1 MWFKNREIRLII
13 SETRD
18 PIINLLTEE
27 VILEAVNKG
36 YSLNTLRL
44 WINDRCLVM
53 GRGSKGYGWYNEE
66 LATKMN
72 IKVYK
77 RITGGGVVYHDNGNL
92 NWSFYIEHQNKNID
106 IEELFKEPAQIIIN
120 ALHSLNIDAYFM
132 PPNRIEYR
140 GYKISG
146 MAAYVKKNA
155 ALIHGTLLV
164 NANLEELNKLCIPP
178 FNSPPVANLVQWEK
192 DLTIHKIINV
202 IENTLQHQGF
212 NIIKTN
218 LTSWEDKQ
226 IKEKYRMLL
235 S

>member
-1 MWFKNREIRLII
+1 MWFRNREIRLII

-27 VILEAVNKG
+27 VILEAVDKG
-36 YSLNTLRL
+36 YSLDTLRL

-66 LATKMN
+66 LAKKMN

-77 RITGGGVVYHDNGNL
+77 RITGGGVVYHDRGNL
-92 NWSFYIEHQNKNID
+92 NWSFYLVHQNKSID
-106 IEELFKEPAQIIIN
+106 IEELFKEPARIIIN
-120 ALHSLNIDAYFM
+120 ALHNLNIGAYFM
-132 PPNRIEYR
+132 PPNRIEYK

-164 NANLEELNKLCIPP
+164 NTNLEELNKLCIPP

-192 DLTIHKIINV
+192 DLTIHKIMNA

-212 NIIKTN
+212 NIIKSN

-226 IKEKYRMLL
+226 IKEKYRIFL